1 MGKSHECH
9 VLPDVE
15 VPVFGWVD
23 DKHHIFGDQWSPLWT
38 CFPWTIGSHRSSQG
52 VWTACT
58 CSARGSPGWSYSS
71 PLCSQTSA
79 PHKEVLHPGD
89 AVVKLVWRPVQLFLQ
104 QQQSGPSG
112 HPSLLWMQKHVFD
125 LILKNIIDTVLNP
138 KYQHISFLSNTCSP
152 IHLGARRRNRP
163 LYWRI
168 VWDATKALRWPL
180 WRTWGAML
188 RTITP
193 NARKPSRV
201 SWIASMCSRPRENG
215 EYSKTHIWCMS
226 HKESSSEYMST
237 CKYYMSIPNESWLW
251 PVGGEPARADNWT
264 WQDIRIRCRNS
275 GEKRLFKETIGP
287 QPGLAMRIAC
297 ASTTLVDR

>member
-1 MGKSHECH
+1 MPCAPGCWGTCLWLSGRQTPH
-9 VLPDVE
+9 
-15 VPVFGWVD
+15 FW
-23 DKHHIFGDQWSPLWT
+23 WSPLWT

-138 KYQHISFLSNTCSP
+138 KYQQSTYIISIKYLQ
-152 IHLGARRRNRP
+152 
-163 LYWRI
+163 
-168 VWDATKALRWPL
+168 
-180 WRTWGAML
+180 
-188 RTITP
+188 P
-193 NARKPSRV
+193 NPPWSQ
-201 SWIASMCSRPRENG
+201 E
-215 EYSKTHIWCMS
+215 E
-226 HKESSSEYMST
+226 E
-237 CKYYMSIPNESWLW
+237 
-251 PVGGEPARADNWT
+251 
-264 WQDIRIRCRNS
+264 
-275 GEKRLFKETIGP
+275 
-287 QPGLAMRIAC
+287 
-297 ASTTLVDR
+297 